1 MEKFDYDLIIIGGGP
16 AGLTGGIYAARARLK
31 TLLIEKMILGGQAIN
46 SEKIENYPG
55 FPEGISGIELIKRM
69 EDQAKLFGLN
79 TEIGD
84 VHKIDKKNRIIKV
97 FTDIG
102 EITSKA
108 VVVATGSEPN
118 KLGVEGEERFIGKG
132 ISFCA
137 TCDGFFFRDKEVVV
151 VGGGN
156 RAVQEALF
164 LTKFC
169 SKIYVVHRRD
179 RLRATKILQEK
190 LLSHPKIEVLW
201 DCVVQKIIGEKKVE
215 VVEIKNL
222 KKEEVF
228 SLKVEGVLIFVGM
241 KPNTDFLNGFV
252 ELNEA
257 GFIKT
262 NENMETSVKG
272 IFAAGD
278 VRSKLL
284 RQVSS
289 AVGDGAVAC
298 FAAENY
304 IEENV

>member
-1 MEKFDYDLIIIGGGP
+1 MEKFNYELIIIGGGP
-16 AGLTGGIYAARARLK
+16 AGLTAGIYAARARLK
-31 TLLIEKMILGGQAIN
+31 TLLIEKMVLGGQAIN

-55 FPEGISGIELIKRM
+55 FPEGISGINLMKKM

-79 TEIGD
+79 IEMGD
-84 VHKIDKKNRIIKV
+84 IYGIAIKDGTISV
-97 FTDIG
+97 SMDTG
-102 EITSKA
+102 EIVSKA
-108 VVVATGSEPN
+108 LIIATGSEPN
-118 KLGVEGEERFIGKG
+118 KLGVEGEERLIGRG

-137 TCDGFFFRDKEVVV
+137 TCDGFFFKDKEVVV

-156 RAVQEALF
+156 RAVQESLF

-169 SKIYVVHRRD
+169 SKIYLVHRRD
-179 RLRATKILQEK
+179 RLRATKILQER

-201 DCVVQKIIGEKKVE
+201 DCVVQKIKGESNVDSIE
-215 VVEIKNL
+215 VKNL
-222 KKEEVF
+222 KKGEIFPV
-228 SLKVEGVLIFVGM
+228 KAAGILIFVGM
-241 KPNTDFLNGFV
+241 QPNTGFLKGLI
-252 ELNEA
+252 ELDDA

-262 NENMETSVKG
+262 DEKMETSSRG

-298 FAAENY
+298 FAAERY
-304 IEENV
+304 IEEIY